1 MERKGEG
8 WCNHRCLMFSYLLLS
23 KVSVFT
29 SCFCILLTACLP
41 CITKAVPLCQRTP
54 QGFVFLLFLLSSVTA
69 SWLVGSQYHS
79 QTDDCSNHACFLPV
93 PFLSKH
99 PAPSHNQ
106 TLSPVSI
113 SCTRQSLP
121 SSPACLCV
129 FLLSPSGLM
138 SCSDITTN
146 SMKAACAATQSL
158 LHSVWS
164 VRHSLKHTSH
174 LFPRTVPNQLL
185 WG

>member
-1 MERKGEG
+1 M
-8 WCNHRCLMFSYLLLS
+8 SD
-23 KVSVFT
+23 
-29 SCFCILLTACLP
+29 
-41 CITKAVPLCQRTP
+41 
-54 QGFVFLLFLLSSVTA
+54 VFLPAAVKSVGLHFMLL
-69 SWLVGSQYHS
+69 HS
-79 QTDDCSNHACFLPV
+79 ANCPFAMHYKSCPTMSTYSIGFCFFCYFFHLAWQMIAVIMPAFCWV

-99 PAPSHNQ
+99 PVPSHNQ

-113 SCTRQSLP
+113 SCTRQSPP

-146 SMKAACAATQSL
+146 SMKAGCAATQSH
-158 LHSVWS
+158 LHSAWS

-174 LFPRTVPNQLL
+174 LFPRTVPNQLV